1 MFEQQIPVNYES
13 SSNLIQIDS
22 WLRELDTHPEIA
34 LDFETAIRYTPAE
47 LAEFQAIVDS
57 PTSTKLEKR
66 IAKSK
71 LTATALD
78 HPSHS
83 TITHL
88 SAAWSESDAKVFIIN
103 SPKILNRIL
112 YWLTTTDTTQ
122 IWHNASYDFKQIY
135 YYTHKFPK
143 NYEDT
148 QIFAKT
154 IINHVETYKA
164 KTGLKELA
172 GHWYGDWAISADNF
186 TTSQMYEEHV
196 LRYAATDACATFRL
210 WQSINNLT
218 TKDQNGTN

>member
-1 MFEQQIPVNYES
+1 MFEQPIPVNYES
-13 SSNLIQIDS
+13 SSSLIEIDS
-22 WLRELDTHPEIA
+22 WLRDLDKHKEVA
-34 LDFETAIRYTPAE
+34 LDFETAIKYTSE
-47 LAEFQAIVDS
+47 DLEFFKSIVDS

-66 IAKSK
+66 DAQSK
-71 LTATALD
+71 LSATALD

-83 TITHL
+83 TITHM
-88 SAAWSESDAKVFIIN
+88 SAAWSESDARVFIIN

-122 IWHNASYDFKQIY
+122 IWHNASYDLKQIY
-135 YYTHKFPK
+135 YYTRKFPK

-148 QIFAKT
+148 QLFAKT
-154 IINHVETYKA
+154 ILNHVETYKA

-186 TTSQMYEEHV
+186 SIAQMYEEHV
-196 LRYAATDACATFRL
+196 LRYAATDACATYKL
-210 WQSINNLT
+210 WTSINNLI

>member
-1 MFEQQIPVNYES
+1 MQLQVM
-13 SSNLIQIDS
+13 
-22 WLRELDTHPEIA
+22 LRAVELR
-34 LDFETAIRYTPAE
+34 LLLNTP
-47 LAEFQAIVDS
+47 
-57 PTSTKLEKR
+57 
-66 IAKSK
+66 
-71 LTATALD
+71 
-78 HPSHS
+78 
-83 TITHL
+83 
-88 SAAWSESDAKVFIIN
+88 
-103 SPKILNRIL
+103 
-112 YWLTTTDTTQ
+112 
-122 IWHNASYDFKQIY
+122 SYDFKQIY